1 MARTQGPGQLSFA
14 DVAVEGRRR
23 KLESKRGRHLAI
35 IDELVPWEDFRPVL
49 ETVWRKPKRE
59 RKSTAGR
66 KPWDAVLMFKAVVL
80 GALYNLSDEVLEHE
94 IGDRLTFM
102 RFLGLGLQDRTPDA
116 TTVWQ
121 YRERLAK
128 AGIVEELFDKFDSF
142 LRARGYQAKG
152 GQIVDASIVEVP
164 RQGNS
169 KGENA
174 EIKAG
179 EIPKGWAEG
188 SSNRLAQ
195 KDLDARWTKKGGMSY
210 YGYKNHVS
218 TDRRYKLV
226 RCYAVTDASVHDS
239 QVIEKILDPDNTAAT
254 VWADKAYRSEEIE
267 EMLEELGYKSMI
279 MRKGS
284 RSKKLTKR
292 EKQGNGTK
300 AKVRARVEHVFG
312 AQANDM
318 GGTMLRSIGAMRA
331 RTHIGLRNLAYN
343 MRRLTHLE
351 AAGAAKA

>member
-1 MARTQGPGQLSFA
+1 
-14 DVAVEGRRR
+14 
-23 KLESKRGRHLAI
+23 
-35 IDELVPWEDFRPVL
+35 
-49 ETVWRKPKRE
+49 
-59 RKSTAGR
+59 
-66 KPWDAVLMFKAVVL
+66 
-80 GALYNLSDEVLEHE
+80 
-94 IGDRLTFM
+94 
-102 RFLGLGLQDRTPDA
+102 
-116 TTVWQ
+116 
-121 YRERLAK
+121 
-128 AGIVEELFDKFDSF
+128 
-142 LRARGYQAKG
+142 
-152 GQIVDASIVEVP
+152 
-164 RQGNS
+164 
-169 KGENA
+169 
-174 EIKAG
+174 
-179 EIPKGWAEG
+179 
-188 SSNRLAQ
+188 
-195 KDLDARWTKKGGMSY
+195 MSY